1 MNNQKEDLSMDKI
14 SELLKNSPSDD
25 GSFYSALYDLY
36 LFISLA
42 KGLDDVRNGK
52 GMTLE
57 EFHKEMEEL
66 YESTSRKFG

>member
-1 MNNQKEDLSMDKI
+1 MNNKEDLSMDKI
-14 SELLKNSPSDD
+14 NELLKSSNSDD

-42 KGLDDVRNGK
+42 KGLDNARNGK
-52 GMTLE
+52 NMTLE